1 MKKIQKTCA
10 VALAFSMALTS
21 VAITPSNNAAAAKLK
36 ISKKKATLT
45 VGKTLKLKV
54 TGAKKAKWSSSNS
67 RVASVSQKGVVKA
80 KSVGT
85 AKITAKVKSKKVTC
99 KVSVKSK
106 KTSANT
112 NPSANLPSAVPVVVT
127 PAPTPVVTQAPA
139 VENNTNTISASTL
152 AENLGVVTQQ
162 LSDGSILFTV
172 TNNNSMA
179 VPYYSLN
186 YQLKN
191 SAGVV
196 CATSEISG
204 TAISPGASQY
214 LVGTTVESVIDPSKS
229 IISKVAKTE
238 YSYVDASDKVTVTQ
252 NQSGDE
258 EKISFTCTSTELGV
272 SANIVF
278 LFYDASG
285 KVVASKSSYQYFS
298 DSLTTFDTVWTP
310 YDPVTYDYI
319 TYSSVKIFAYAEKP
333 ASN

>member
-10 VALAFSMALTS
+10 VALAFSMVLTS
-21 VAITPSNNAAAAKLK
+21 AAITPSNDAAAAKLK

-106 KTSANT
+106 KTSAKT

-172 TNNNSMA
+172 TNNNSVA

-196 CATSEISG
+196 CATSEVSG
-204 TAISPGASQY
+204 SAINPGTSQY
-214 LVGTTVESVIDPSKS
+214 LVGTTVDSVIDPSKS
-229 IISKVAKTE
+229 IISKVAKTD
-238 YSYVDASDKVTVTQ
+238 YSYVDASDKVSITQ
-252 NQSGDE
+252 NSSDDE
-258 EKISFTCTSTELGV
+258 DKISFTCTSTELDI
-272 SANIVF
+272 SASIVI

-285 KVVASKSSYQYFS
+285 KVVGSKTSYESFY
-298 DSLTTFDTVWTP
+298 DALTIFDYVYAP
-310 YDPVTYDYI
+310 DDPVTYDNI
-319 TYSSVKIFAYAEKP
+319 SYSSVKFFVYGKKYVD
-333 ASN
+333 

>member
-10 VALAFSMALTS
+10 VALAFSMVLTS
-21 VAITPSNNAAAAKLK
+21 AAITPSNDAAAAKLK

-127 PAPTPVVTQAPA
+127 PAPTPVVTPAPA

-172 TNNNSMA
+172 TNNNSVA

-196 CATSEISG
+196 CATSEVSG
-204 TAISPGASQY
+204 SAINPGTSQY
-214 LVGTTVESVIDPSKS
+214 LVGTTVDSVIDPSKS
-229 IISKVAKTE
+229 IISKVAKTD
-238 YSYVDASDKVTVTQ
+238 YSYVDASDKVSITQ
-252 NQSGDE
+252 NSSDDE
-258 EKISFTCTSTELGV
+258 DKISFTCTSTELDI
-272 SANIVF
+272 SASIVI

-285 KVVASKSSYQYFS
+285 KVVGSKTSYESFY
-298 DSLTTFDTVWTP
+298 DALTIFDYVYAP
-310 YDPVTYDYI
+310 DDPVTYDNI
-319 TYSSVKIFAYAEKP
+319 SYSSVKFFVYGKKYVD
-333 ASN
+333 

>member
-10 VALAFSMALTS
+10 VALAFSMVLTS
-21 VAITPSNNAAAAKLK
+21 AAITPSNDAAAAKLK

-106 KTSANT
+106 KTSVKT

-127 PAPTPVVTQAPA
+127 PSPTPVVTQAPA

-172 TNNNSMA
+172 TNNNSVA

-196 CATSEISG
+196 CATSEVSG
-204 TAISPGASQY
+204 SAINPGTSQY
-214 LVGTTVESVIDPSKS
+214 LVGTTVDSVIDPSKS
-229 IISKVAKTE
+229 IISKVAKTD
-238 YSYVDASDKVTVTQ
+238 YSYVDASDKVSITQ
-252 NQSGDE
+252 NSSDDE
-258 EKISFTCTSTELGV
+258 DKISFTCTSTELDI
-272 SANIVF
+272 SASIVI

-285 KVVASKSSYQYFS
+285 KVVGSKTSYESFY
-298 DSLTTFDTVWTP
+298 DALTIFDYVYAP
-310 YDPVTYDYI
+310 DDPVTYDNI
-319 TYSSVKIFAYAEKP
+319 SYSSVKFFVYGKKYVD
-333 ASN
+333 

>member
-10 VALAFSMALTS
+10 VALAFSMVLTS
-21 VAITPSNNAAAAKLK
+21 AAITPSNDAAAAKLK

-106 KTSANT
+106 KTSAKT

-172 TNNNSMA
+172 TNNNSVA

-196 CATSEISG
+196 CATSEVSG
-204 TAISPGASQY
+204 SAINPGTSQY
-214 LVGTTVESVIDPSKS
+214 LVGTTVDSVIDPSKS
-229 IISKVAKTE
+229 IISKVAKTD
-238 YSYVDASDKVTVTQ
+238 YSYVDASDKVSITQ
-252 NQSGDE
+252 NSSDDE
-258 EKISFTCTSTELGV
+258 DKISFTCTSTELDI
-272 SANIVF
+272 SANIVI

-285 KVVASKSSYQYFS
+285 KVVGSKTSYESFY
-298 DSLTTFDTVWTP
+298 DALTIFDYVYAP
-310 YDPVTYDYI
+310 DDPVTYDNI
-319 TYSSVKIFAYAEKP
+319 SYSSVKFFVYGKKYVD
-333 ASN
+333 

>member
-10 VALAFSMALTS
+10 VALAFSMVLTS
-21 VAITPSNNAAAAKLK
+21 AAITPSNDAAAAKLK

-106 KTSANT
+106 KTSAKT

-127 PAPTPVVTQAPA
+127 PAPTPVVTPAPA

-172 TNNNSMA
+172 TNNNSVA

-196 CATSEISG
+196 CATSEVSG
-204 TAISPGASQY
+204 SAINPGTSQY
-214 LVGTTVESVIDPSKS
+214 LVGTTVDSVIDPSKS
-229 IISKVAKTE
+229 IISKVAKTD
-238 YSYVDASDKVTVTQ
+238 YSYVDASDKVSITQ
-252 NQSGDE
+252 NSSDDE
-258 EKISFTCTSTELGV
+258 DKISFTCTSTELDI
-272 SANIVF
+272 SASIVI

-285 KVVASKSSYQYFS
+285 KVVGSKTSYESFY
-298 DSLTTFDTVWTP
+298 DALTIFDYVYAP
-310 YDPVTYDYI
+310 DDPVTYDNI
-319 TYSSVKIFAYAEKP
+319 SYSSVKFFVYGKKYVD
-333 ASN
+333 

>member
-10 VALAFSMALTS
+10 VALAFSMVLTS
-21 VAITPSNNAAAAKLK
+21 AAITPSNDAAAAKLK

-106 KTSANT
+106 KTSAKT

-127 PAPTPVVTQAPA
+127 PAPTPVVTPAPA

-172 TNNNSMA
+172 TNNNSVA

-196 CATSEISG
+196 CATSEVSG
-204 TAISPGASQY
+204 SAINPGTSQY
-214 LVGTTVESVIDPSKS
+214 LVGTTVDSVIDPSKS
-229 IISKVAKTE
+229 IISKVAKTD
-238 YSYVDASDKVTVTQ
+238 YSYVDASDKVSITQ
-252 NQSGDE
+252 NPSDDE
-258 EKISFTCTSTELGV
+258 DKISFTCTSTEIDI
-272 SANIVF
+272 SASIVI

-285 KVVASKSSYQYFS
+285 KVVGSKTSYESFY
-298 DSLTTFDTVWTP
+298 DALTIFDYVYAP
-310 YDPVTYDYI
+310 YDPVTYDNI
-319 TYSSVKIFAYAEKP
+319 SYSSVKFFVYGKKYVD
-333 ASN
+333 